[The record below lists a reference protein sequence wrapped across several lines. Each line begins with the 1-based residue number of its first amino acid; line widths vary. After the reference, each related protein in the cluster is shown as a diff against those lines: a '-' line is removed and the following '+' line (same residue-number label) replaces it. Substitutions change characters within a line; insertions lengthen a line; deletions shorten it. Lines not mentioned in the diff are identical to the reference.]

1 MSASALR
8 VLDAVKC
15 SRSDLAVPSASSH
28 PLEVMGLKE
37 QTSRRERD
45 AFVRAPEVN
54 GKSQFSSQSTWKVKL
69 IFVFGCD
76 I

>member
-1 MSASALR
+1 MDESNYQTSDAQRGPSDMSASALR

-37 QTSRRERD
+37 QMSKTR
-45 AFVRAPEVN
+45 
-54 GKSQFSSQSTWKVKL
+54 T
-69 IFVFGCD
+69 
-76 I
+76 